1 MLTLFS
7 QIIQKFKDGGNLMVR
22 FGIDD
27 ETELRLLKERHAE
40 ELFVLMNQ
48 NRKYLREWLPWLDT
62 NKSLDDTEEFIKGSL
77 EQFANN
83 SGFQSGIWFRGRLVG
98 VIGYHKIDW
107 ANRATS
113 IGYWLGA
120 SFQGKGL
127 MTKAC
132 RVLVDYAF
140 NEFGLNRVEI
150 RCAVE
155 NKKSRAIPQRLGFRE
170 EGVIRQAEWLYDRF
184 VDHVVYGM
192 LASEWQNL
200 YKQPK

>member
-1 MLTLFS
+1 LITLFS
-7 QIIQKFKDGGNLMVR
+7 QIIQRFKNGVSPMVR
-22 FGIDD
+22 LGIDD
-27 ETELRLLKERHAE
+27 ETELCLLKERHAE

-83 SGFQSGIWFRGRLVG
+83 SGFQSGIWFRGRLAG

-107 ANRATS
+107 VNRATS

-127 MTKAC
+127 MTNAC

-155 NKKSRAIPQRLGFRE
+155 NKKSRAIPERLGFKQ

-192 LASEWQNL
+192 LAGEWQSL
-200 YKQPK
+200 YKKPE